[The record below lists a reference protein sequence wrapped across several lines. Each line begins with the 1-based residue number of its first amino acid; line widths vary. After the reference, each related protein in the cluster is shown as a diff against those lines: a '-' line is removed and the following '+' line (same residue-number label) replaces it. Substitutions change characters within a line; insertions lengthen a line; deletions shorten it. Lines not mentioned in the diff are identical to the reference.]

1 MSFSKCAFTF
11 PETAA
16 EKIEELAAQ
25 TKSFDARE
33 EALKSDACALAPYLK
48 DWKIFSDYLSLQL
61 EKAEAYDS
69 FFKTASTFTLHGY
82 VPPGGMRFR
91 ARGNRCGHARR
102 GDGIYRT
109 DRGRYAANA
118 FEKPRAREKRGIRH
132 KYVFRAPT
140 TANTIPTASCSGSL

>member
-1 MSFSKCAFTF
+1 MNGLSFSKCTFTF
-11 PETAA
+11 SQTAA

-33 EALKSDACALAPYLK
+33 ESLKSDACALAPYLK

-82 VPPGGMRFR
+82 VPERNADPCARQSMR
-91 ARGNRCGHARR
+91 
-102 GDGIYRT
+102 
-109 DRGRYAANA
+109 
-118 FEKPRAREKRGIRH
+118 
-132 KYVFRAPT
+132 
-140 TANTIPTASCSGSL
+140 